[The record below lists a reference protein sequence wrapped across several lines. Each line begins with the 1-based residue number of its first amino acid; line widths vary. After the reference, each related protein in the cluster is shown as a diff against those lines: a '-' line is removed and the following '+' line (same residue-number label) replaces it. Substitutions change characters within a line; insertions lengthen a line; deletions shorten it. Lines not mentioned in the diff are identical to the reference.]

1 MAEKKRKS
9 IIPEMPGSE
18 KVHAPEPKRAEVT
31 DIDKLI
37 EPPSKNVM
45 EGINA
50 ASIEKAVKSS
60 NSRRVSAL
68 YKLERGGTVCQNT

>member
-1 MAEKKRKS
+1 
-9 IIPEMPGSE
+9 MPGSE
-18 KVHAPEPKRAEVT
+18 KVHAPEPKHDQVT

-50 ASIEKAVKSS
+50 ASIERPLSLQTF
-60 NSRRVSAL
+60 R
-68 YKLERGGTVCQNT
+68 